1 MKYIITEDQYNR
13 VVYSHNRLWILRRFN
28 LFRNAL
34 KRTLIDL
41 DPCRFDD
48 FNEYETVFYIYLMDD
63 LHPEYYLIDDFDY
76 DGMIEELK
84 DIFYV
89 DVTESYHDGRKKC
102 RS

>member
-13 VVYSHNRLWILRRFN
+13 VVNSPNRLWILRRFN

-34 KRTLIDL
+34 KRTLRDL

-63 LHPEYYLIDDFDY
+63 LHPEYYLIEDFDY
-76 DGMIEELK
+76 DGIVEELK
-84 DIFYV
+84 DLFYV
-89 DVTESYHDGRKKC
+89 DVTEAYHDGRKKC
-102 RS
+102 